1 LPGATSATRVAEPI
15 VLVTDPTVLAAIEQ
29 QGFALA
35 DLVVK
40 HGTGAVDNA
49 RLAGSPRYASVANVV
64 AADIALV
71 EKRDPQAGVGVHRF
85 SHRLFDVR
93 WLRAAT
99 ARFELTAVV
108 NRLDRA
114 PFHARSCGETR
125 LVYRLA
131 YATTVKGAEV
141 TSRLPMTLGLE
152 VPAAAPELGCTEV
165 ARRWVP
171 EAALSGSALAE
182 WLTRPG
188 GPLAGAAASLRN
200 AKLVVNV
207 QQVRWPATIR
217 PDLAG
222 HAEYLLRAFRL
233 DASGEKYEPV
243 TLENTPDTARLAS
256 DAALRKELVG
266 WLGVPENLA
275 SVDRGTP
282 LLPERFLAKRAIS
295 VTPRGLA
302 RAANRPFAS
311 VVSPA
316 DFEALDFS
324 SFRAVR
330 SPAGL
335 VRRLDELSCQG
346 CHEARSIAGFHLLGD
361 DPSSTPAANAL
372 VTGVS
377 PHLAEEL
384 ERRRSLVRAVN
395 GGAPSPDFSQP
406 FAERGAFA
414 GYGAHCGLGGDPT
427 FAAWTCDAGL
437 ECRPYDSPA
446 GDGVG
451 QCLPAA
457 PRHAGDPCESG
468 PLDPKRD
475 RVARFERIA
484 CANTAV
490 CNTNAVGF
498 PGGMCTETCDALSPS
513 AICGNIAVLDPF
525 NACVARGEPFLN
537 CLANNVRPAGFRA
550 CDAEN
555 PCRDDYICT
564 RSRTAGKGACIPPYF
579 LFQMRVDGHP

>member
-1 LPGATSATRVAEPI
+1 M
-15 VLVTDPTVLAAIEQ
+15 LVTEPAVLAAVEER
-29 QGFALA
+29 GFALA
-35 DLVVK
+35 DLLEK
-40 HGTGAVDNA
+40 RGAGAVDNA
-49 RLAGSPRYASVANVV
+49 RLAGSPRYASVADTL

-71 EKRDPQAGVGVHRF
+71 QKRDPQAGVGVHRF

-93 WLRAAT
+93 WLRAAA
-99 ARFELTAVV
+99 ARFELAAVV

-131 YATTVKGAEV
+131 YTTTVQGTEV

-152 VPAAAPELGCTEV
+152 VPVAATALGCTEM

-171 EAALSGSALAE
+171 ESDVSGAALGA
-182 WLTRPG
+182 WLTRES
-188 GPLAGAAASLRN
+188 GPLADAAASLRN

-207 QQVRWPATIR
+207 QQLRWPAAVR

-233 DASGEKYEPV
+233 DATGERYEPV
-243 TLENTPDTARLAS
+243 TLENTPDTAHLAS
-256 DAALRKELVG
+256 DAALRKDLVA

-282 LLPERFLAKRAIS
+282 LLPDRFLAKRAIS

-302 RAANRPFAS
+302 RAANRPFGAVLSAS
-311 VVSPA
+311 DLA
-316 DFEALDFS
+316 ALDFS
-324 SFRAVR
+324 RLRTVR
-330 SPAGL
+330 SAAGL

-346 CHEARSIAGFHLLGD
+346 CHEARSVAGFHVLGD

-377 PHLAEEL
+377 PHLAGEL
-384 ERRRSLVRAVN
+384 ERRRSIARALSA
-395 GGAPSPDFSQP
+395 GASSPDFSQP
-406 FAERGAFA
+406 FAERGAYS
-414 GYGAHCGLGGDPT
+414 GYGAHCGLGADPT

-437 ECRPYDSPA
+437 VCRPYDSPS
-446 GDGVG
+446 GDDVG

-457 PRHAGDPCESG
+457 SRRAGDPCETG
-468 PLDPKRD
+468 PLDAKRD
-475 RVARFERIA
+475 RVARAERTA
-484 CANTAV
+484 CADGAV

-513 AICGNIAVLDPF
+513 AVCGGIAVLDPF
-525 NACVARGEPFLN
+525 NACVARGEPFLH

-564 RSRTAGKGACIPPYF
+564 RSNAPGKGACIPPYF